1 MSTDVTAG
9 RPPAAGRLSRL
20 PTLTG
25 MRFVASLMVFV
36 CHAFTY
42 GIFAD
47 KDLEGA
53 LVDYVAKLGFVGVG
67 FFFILSGFV
76 LAWSARD
83 SDRPLTF
90 GAADSRRS
98 SPTIW

>member
-9 RPPAAGRLSRL
+9 RVPAASRPSRL

-42 GIFAD
+42 GIFTD
-47 KDLEGA
+47 KELEGN
-53 LVDYVAKLGFVGVG
+53 LITYVAKLGFVGVG

-76 LAWSARD
+76 LTWSARD
-83 SDRPLTF
+83 SGYR
-90 GAADSRRS
+90 
-98 SPTIW
+98 